1 MYTYLSVA
9 GLHKKLVYPGK
20 TEEEFMVEIVS
31 LDDDDHDYVD
41 EDHDDIRYFEVT
53 DSSDD
58 YDTKTLATENNK
70 IIRNGE
76 LEEKKLSSGLTAINK
91 DGVLI
96 VEDGVYWSQN
106 VEDNIAPG
114 LNDNLIQVNS
124 YN

>member
-1 MYTYLSVA
+1 
-9 GLHKKLVYPGK
+9 
-20 TEEEFMVEIVS
+20 MVEIVS

>member
-1 MYTYLSVA
+1 
-9 GLHKKLVYPGK
+9 
-20 TEEEFMVEIVS
+20 MVEIVS

-76 LEEKKLSSGLTAINK
+76 LEEKKLSSGLTT
-91 DGVLI
+91 I
-96 VEDGVYWSQN
+96 VIKNNRIVKN
-106 VEDNIAPG
+106 
-114 LNDNLIQVNS
+114 LTKLIQVL
-124 YN
+124 YK